1 MTVNPIARQISKTLL
16 TAALSLA
23 ALASG
28 AQTVRIEA
36 NLGEK
41 IEPMKPV
48 WAWFGYDE
56 PNYTYMKDGVKL
68 LTELSEASPVPVYV
82 RAHNLLTTGDGEAA
96 LKWGS
101 TNAYT
106 EDSQGRPVYD
116 WTITDRI
123 FDTYLARGM
132 RPLVEI
138 GFMPEALATDPEP
151 YRHYWNP
158 AIPGNELFTG
168 WTHPPKDY
176 DKWRDLVYHWVRH
189 CVERYGEDEVAQW
202 WWEVWNEPDIGYWSG
217 SFEEY
222 CKLYDYA
229 ADGLKR
235 AFPRAR
241 IGGPHT
247 TDPSGERANK
257 YLRDFIEHC
266 LHGTNHA
273 TGRTGSPLDYVA
285 FHAKGSPRIVDGH
298 VRMNIGR
305 QLLNVSRGFEAVASF
320 PELKNIPVVIG
331 ESDPEGCAACSTDT
345 SPQNAYRNGTMYS
358 SYTAAAFARKYE
370 LARQHNVNF
379 MGAVSWSFEFEDQK
393 WFAGFRDLA
402 TNGVDKP
409 VLNVFRMF
417 GMMGGHLAG
426 VTSSS
431 PLPAPDMTRDSVR
444 GEESDINALAS
455 VDDSTAAVMVWNY
468 HDDDLPAEAADIDM
482 VVRGIP
488 TRRVLVTHYR
498 IDNEFSNSYEVWKKM
513 GSPQNPSATQIAE
526 LEQAGQLEMFTS
538 PKWVDVSGGRVA
550 MNFALPRQGVSL
562 VKLTW

>member
-1 MTVNPIARQISKTLL
+1 MNQIPKSLL
-16 TAALSLA
+16 TAALSLVA
-23 ALASG
+23 FASA

-36 NLGEK
+36 DLAEK
-41 IEPMKPV
+41 IEPMRPV

-56 PNYTYMKDGVKL
+56 PNYTYMRDGVKL

-82 RAHNLLTTGDGEAA
+82 RAHNLLTTGDGVAA

-106 EDSQGRPVYD
+106 EDPEGRPVYD
-116 WTITDRI
+116 WTIVDRI
-123 FDTYLARGM
+123 FDTYIERGM

-151 YRHYWNP
+151 YRHHWD
-158 AIPGNELFTG
+158 AAVQGSELFTG
-168 WTHPPKDY
+168 WTHPPRDY
-176 DKWRDLVYHWVRH
+176 DKWRELVYQWVLH
-189 CVERYGEDEVAQW
+189 CVERYGEDEVAEW

-217 SFEEY
+217 TFEEY

-247 TDPSGERANK
+247 TDPSNEPANK

-266 LHGTNHA
+266 LHGTNYA
-273 TGRTGSPLDYVA
+273 TGAVGSPLDYVA
-285 FHAKGSPRIVDGH
+285 FHAKGAPRVVEGH

-305 QLLNVSRGFEAVASF
+305 QLLNASRGFEAVASF
-320 PELKNIPVVIG
+320 PELRDIPVVIG

-345 SPQNAYRNGTMYS
+345 SPQNGYRNGTMYS

-370 LARQHNVNF
+370 LARLHGVNF

-431 PLPAPDMTRDSVR
+431 PLAAIDMTRESVR

-455 VDDSTAAVMVWNY
+455 VDERSAAVMVWNY
-468 HDDDLPAEAADIDM
+468 HDDDLPGPVADVDM
-482 VVRGIP
+482 VVSGVP
-488 TRRVLVTHYR
+488 ASRVLVTHYR
-498 IDNEFSNSYEVWKKM
+498 IDSEFSNSYEVWKQM
-513 GSPQNPSATQIAE
+513 GSPQNPTAEQIAR
-526 LEQAGQLEMFTS
+526 LEAAGQLAMYTS
-538 PKWVDVSGGRVA
+538 PLWADVEDGRLA

-562 VKLTW
+562 VRLTW